1 MMIKMGPAAKAK
13 IVSLGLSLMLA
24 CVFDLRSGEGIT
36 SLIPT
41 SLAKAKTIELF
52 PVGPSETV
60 LATYGSHNQKMVV
73 NRHGIFF
80 AYVDQV
86 QSGVSRWRL
95 MRTNDEGATL
105 TEVWTGISTGGA
117 PVLDTDGENL
127 FLLVPSDRYPDARS
141 CASTGRRTRLRSQRR

>member
-1 MMIKMGPAAKAK
+1 
-13 IVSLGLSLMLA
+13 MLA
-24 CVFDLRSGEGIT
+24 CVFDLQSGEGII

-41 SLAKAKTIELF
+41 PLAKVKTIELF

-86 QSGVSRWRL
+86 QSGMSRWRL
-95 MRTNDEGATL
+95 MRTNVRL
-105 TEVWTGISTGGA
+105 FRST
-117 PVLDTDGENL
+117 
-127 FLLVPSDRYPDARS
+127 
-141 CASTGRRTRLRSQRR
+141 